1 MSKGTTHSATRGEA
15 LADRKW
21 WLIDAADLT
30 VGRTATRIAS
40 ILKGKHKP
48 SYTPS
53 MDVGDFVV
61 VVNAAK
67 IRYTGKKE
75 TDKVF
80 FSHTMHPGGA
90 KQTPMN
96 RIRANH
102 AEDILLNAVRRML
115 PRSAL
120 GRQMMTKLKIYA
132 GDKHPHAAQKPATLI
147 LAGAGQMS
155 SNQKPHADGGSLDAL
170 PQDCG

>member
-1 MSKGTTHSATRGEA
+1 MAKGTTHSATKAEA
-15 LADRKW
+15 QKGRRW
-21 WLIDAADLT
+21 WLVDADDQT
-30 VGRTATRIAS
+30 VGRIASRIAS

-61 VVNAAK
+61 VVNAGKA
-67 IRYTGKKE
+67 RFTGKKE

-90 KQTPMN
+90 KQTPMYKL
-96 RIRANH
+96 RQGAH
-102 AEDILLNAVRRML
+102 PEDILQNAVRRML

-132 GDKHPHAAQKPATLI
+132 GDKHPHAAQKPEALT
-147 LAGAGQMS
+147 
-155 SNQKPHADGGSLDAL
+155 L
-170 PQDCG
+170 PQ